1 MGLSGAGQ
9 GSESQAGTWKGYA
22 MRRHRALAVA
32 VLVAGALVAASGSA
46 MAETGVR
53 PPSAPAAAIT
63 ARLGAARSLA
73 ADYLGTN
80 FDYGGASQYGA
91 SDPKFYGQLAAL
103 QPGTLRYPGGTNA
116 NFFQWQA
123 GLPVDPP
130 AGKCVSS
137 STSSAFRFTLSDL
150 LTAYNATKAPPIFDL
165 NVMTSTLSCQ
175 VKMLQ
180 RAQQLGLPIRYV
192 ELGNEFYLDFDNY
205 PTYFPTA
212 ADYGRTVASYV
223 KAVHKDFRGA
233 QVAAVGSLGVSTAR
247 EQTWNQHMLDAARQ
261 AGGLPDAITLHVYPF
276 DNTAL
281 TTSALPDL
289 FTEPYASLTSISSA
303 VGKLPV
309 ARPTWLTEYN
319 LRPKHTPN
327 SNPAQTTYAQ
337 ALFVA
342 EMNLLLT
349 EHVPSAQLIDFWA
362 AFGSNASYSYA
373 GQASNPPL
381 TPGGLAQQLVDEAGH
396 GATLTRPIVFT
407 GAPAL
412 KAGGSPAL
420 IGQSFTSSPARRE
433 VLVNLSPRALTI
445 KTGAA
450 IPLGQAY
457 EQVTYS
463 GSPASQVT
471 TASALTVKRATTG
484 SSLSMPAY
492 SIILVNAPAASP
504 VTPVREA
511 LH

>member
-1 MGLSGAGQ
+1 
-9 GSESQAGTWKGYA
+9 
-22 MRRHRALAVA
+22 MRPHRVTALT
-32 VLVAGALVAASGSA
+32 VLVAGALAAGSGSA
-46 MAETGVR
+46 MAVTGVR
-53 PPSAPAAAIT
+53 PPSLAGPVT

-73 ADYLGTN
+73 GDYLGTN

-91 SDPKFYGQLAAL
+91 PDPKFYGQLAAL

-130 AGKCVSS
+130 DGSCVSS

-150 LTAYNATKAPPIFDL
+150 LTAYDATKAPPIFDL

-175 VKMLQ
+175 IKML
-180 RAQQLGLPIRYV
+180 RKAQQLGLPIRYV

-205 PTYFPTA
+205 PAYFPTA

-233 QVAAVGSLGVSTAR
+233 QVAAVGSLGTSTAR
-247 EQTWNQHMLDAARQ
+247 EQTWNKDVLNTARQ
-261 AGGLPDAITLHVYPF
+261 DGGLPDALTLHVYPF

-281 TTSALPDL
+281 TTSALPSL
-289 FTEPYASLTSISSA
+289 FSEPYTSLTSISSA

-319 LRPKHTPN
+319 LRPKHTAN

-337 ALFVA
+337 ALFAA
-342 EMNLLLT
+342 EMSLLLT
-349 EHVPSAQLIDFWA
+349 EHVPSAQLINFWA
-362 AFGSNASYSYA
+362 AFGGNASYSYA
-373 GQASNPPL
+373 GSPAKPAL
-381 TPGGLAQQLVDEAGH
+381 TPGGLAEQLVDEAGH
-396 GATLTRPIVFT
+396 GATLTRPVVFT

-420 IGQSFTSSPARRE
+420 IGGSFTSSQARRE
-433 VLVNLSPRALTI
+433 VLVNLSPQTLTI

-450 IPLGQAY
+450 IPAGQAY
-457 EQVTYS
+457 QQVTYS
-463 GSPASQVT
+463 GSPASQVS
-471 TASALTVKRATTG
+471 TASALTIKRGTTG
-484 SSLSMPAY
+484 TSVSMPAY
-492 SIILVNAPAASP
+492 SIILVNAPA
-504 VTPVREA
+504 
-511 LH
+511 